1 MSYKQLKYKL
11 EKQATKFCLTN
22 FKLNCISKTSQSAN
36 NKDYEFAP
44 YGHSQ
49 IDNSQ
54 NKSIQLETQ
63 IALNREKLANL
74 NTLKKQ
80 TTQLIL
86 FKNNIEFEVPDFQ
99 STVIQ
104 DNTQSFS
111 IHEVQNLSQFSN
123 SSDFFSDEDST
134 VQQSRTSFSKACDS
148 TASTFS
154 DSDFESVNTFGFGP
168 IDESFFICH
177 TSYTAEYNDDLTLR
191 RSDRVQVLMIKGAF
205 ALVQNIVTEDCGFV
219 PLHCLVAMNEFIK
232 SS

>member
-1 MSYKQLKYKL
+1 MSFKQLKHKL
-11 EKQATKFCLTN
+11 EKQATKFCLTS
-22 FKLNCISKTSQSAN
+22 FKLNCASKTSQSAN

-44 YGHSQ
+44 YEHSQ
-49 IDNSQ
+49 SDNSQ

-74 NTLKKQ
+74 NTLKRQ

-104 DNTQSFS
+104 NNTHSFT
-111 IHEVQNLSQFSN
+111 IHEAHNSSQFSN
-123 SSDFFSDEDST
+123 SSEFFRDEDST
-134 VQQSRTSFSKACDS
+134 LQQPHTSFKSCDS

-168 IDESFFICH
+168 IEESLFICH
-177 TSYTAEYNDDLTLR
+177 TSYSAEYNDDLTLR
-191 RSDRVQVLMIKGAF
+191 RSDRVHVLMIKEAF
-205 ALVQNIVTEDCGFV
+205 ALVQNIMTEDCGFV
-219 PLHCLVAMNEFIK
+219 PIHCLVGINEFIK